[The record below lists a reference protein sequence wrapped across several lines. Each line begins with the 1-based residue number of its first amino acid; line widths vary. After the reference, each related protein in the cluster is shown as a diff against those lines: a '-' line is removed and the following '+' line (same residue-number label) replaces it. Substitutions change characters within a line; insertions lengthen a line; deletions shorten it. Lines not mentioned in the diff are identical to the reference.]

1 MNGISTTQ
9 PQRDL
14 GKLLTSQLKDS
25 LIEEALAASAQ
36 LRKLSANGRN
46 ALVNALPAL
55 YSGGCCFFCCVHG
68 RWKTFTQLLELVYKN
83 LKTGAVDNSFF
94 VTAYS
99 RFDKPIDVSRYHG
112 RPVFHDYTN
121 DFLVKVVHSTTGKA
135 HFLRANL
142 SYDESKDFI
151 VNSIF
156 DPLGNNPEKFTSHS
170 TTIKCDDGAYEI
182 VGFRTIIGE

>member
-1 MNGISTTQ
+1 MKGISTTQ

-14 GKLLTSQLKDS
+14 GMLLASQLKDS
-25 LIEEALAASAQ
+25 VIEEALAASAQ

-83 LKTGAVDNSFF
+83 LKTGAVDNDFF

-99 RFDKPIDVSRYHG
+99 RFDKPMDVSRYHG

-121 DFLVKVVHSTTGKA
+121 DFIVKVIHSTTGSA
-135 HFLRANL
+135 HYLRANL
-142 SYDESKDFI
+142 TYSEDKGFI
-151 VNSIF
+151 VNHIF
-156 DPLGNNPEKFTSHS
+156 DPLGNNPKNFSPSSDIIE
-170 TTIKCDDGAYEI
+170 CDDGTYKI
-182 VGFRTIIGE
+182 DGFRTIIGE